1 MLRPYSSFIILTSKP
16 LLLHFERDE
25 QMNAERM
32 KPILLYSYIFPFS
45 CWTFDVTATFYAIN
59 ILHVA
64 AETNPLGWPF
74 GALGALSFYIPALT
88 FTYLL
93 LFRIKNRLSPIVA
106 VLETALAIGFGFM
119 NLFAGLH
126 NVGIVHMYSGGGTR
140 LIGYAAL
147 FDNIFVQLFFWT
159 VFFALILFG
168 TRELLVRIG
177 RKSSP

>member
-1 MLRPYSSFIILTSKP
+1 MFCLYSVFITLTFRMALST
-16 LLLHFERDE
+16 LESDG
-25 QMNAERM
+25 QMNVERM

-45 CWTFDVTATFYAIN
+45 CWAFDVTATFYAIN

-74 GALGALSFYIPALT
+74 GALGALSFYIPTLT

-106 VLETALAIGFGFM
+106 TLETALAIGFGFM

-126 NVGIVHMYSGGGTR
+126 NVGIVHMYAGEAP
-140 LIGYAAL
+140 LIGYSAL
-147 FDNIFVQLFFWT
+147 FTNIFMQLFFWT

-168 TRELLVRIG
+168 VREVLVRIG
-177 RKSSP
+177 RKFSS